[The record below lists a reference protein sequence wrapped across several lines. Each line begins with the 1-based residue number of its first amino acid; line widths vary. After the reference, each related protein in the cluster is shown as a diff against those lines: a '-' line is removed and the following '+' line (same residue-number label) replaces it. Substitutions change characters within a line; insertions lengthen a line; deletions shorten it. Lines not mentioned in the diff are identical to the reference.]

1 MAKGKILVMDDE
13 DLVRT
18 VAAKMLEFIGYQVLT
33 ARNGEEALTLYQS
46 HRSAG
51 QPFDAVI
58 LDWMVPDGLDGFR
71 TMERLRAMDPNA
83 KGILSSG
90 YPDQDEDVRA
100 AAGFSAVIGKPY
112 ELKTLKEILE
122 RVTGKAPASA

>member
-58 LDWMVPDGLDGFR
+58 LDWMVPEGLDGFR
-71 TMERLRAMDPNA
+71 TMERLRAMDPYA

-90 YPDQDEDVRA
+90 YPDQDDACA

-112 ELKTLKEILE
+112 ELKTLREILE
-122 RVTGKAPASA
+122 RVTGKTPASA